1 MIIVVGGI
9 KGGTGKTT
17 IATNLTVMRA
27 AAGKKVLL
35 VDADEQKSTTK
46 WVDIRQNDG
55 ISTPWTTIQLYG
67 NNIWNQLNKLSVDY
81 DDIIIDVGGR
91 DTSSQRSCLLVADIL
106 LIPFKPRSFDVWTT
120 GEVREMISQVTS
132 VNTCLTTIAL
142 INQSD
147 PRGTDNQEAITLIK
161 ECIPFASC
169 LKEAIGN
176 RKAFGNAA
184 SFGLSVSEMEIV
196 DKKALQEMTKLY
208 QHIFHFH
215 SKSLKAAVELT
226 QQAQELNLGY

>member
-27 AAGKKVLL
+27 ATGKKVLL

-46 WVDIRQNDG
+46 WADIRQNDG
-55 ISTPWTTIQLYG
+55 IPTTWTTIQLYG
-67 NNIWNQLNKLSVDY
+67 NNIWNQLKKLSSDY

-120 GEVREMISQVTS
+120 GEARDMISQVAS
-132 VNTCLTTIAL
+132 VNTNLKTMTV

-161 ECIPFASC
+161 ECIPFALC
-169 LKEAIGN
+169 LDKVIGN

-196 DKKALQEMTKLY
+196 DKKAVQEMTKLY
-208 QHIFHFH
+208 ECVF
-215 SKSLKAAVELT
+215 KV
-226 QQAQELNLGY
+226 Y